1 MFRVYRALLRLF
13 LLFIL
18 QTSQADKRT
27 ESLVYQT
34 LGAQEAQERASDGEG
49 HILAVDSDY
58 LLLRQ
63 AASLL
68 PVPGIGLGVFAKAAI
83 RANDII
89 CEFRGPVILAED
101 LHHFPGDKN
110 FGVVGPDDLLY
121 VIIGQNV
128 CAYIND
134 CSTVLA
140 QNYTLEEW
148 QAMDETT
155 YVSQRKCYDGFSDNA
170 FILKASAAPTKIFV
184 AASRD
189 IEAGEEIFFPYLW
202 QYWKPQ
208 AQERLNIEVS

>member
-110 FGVVGPDDLLY
+110 FGVVGP
-121 VIIGQNV
+121 G
-128 CAYIND
+128 
-134 CSTVLA
+134 SHSHSHSHSHTHT
-140 QNYTLEEW
+140 YTHTPSQSYSHSHTHTLSHSYSHSH
-148 QAMDETT
+148 TLT
-155 YVSQRKCYDGFSDNA
+155 LSHSHTHTPTLSHTLSHSQRKCYDGF
-170 FILKASAAPTKIFV
+170 
-184 AASRD
+184 R
-189 IEAGEEIFFPYLW
+189 Y
-202 QYWKPQ
+202 
-208 AQERLNIEVS
+208 